1 MNSSQVLS
9 GKRMRLFPLLVVL
22 AASWSP
28 GLLRAQAAATVT
40 RFQEAAAAAA
50 DDDFRIQLQAGG
62 NGAYGNTRGVGFNL
76 AGSLLYRRGQNRFE
90 AEVGYLYGVAQQP
103 LNCVNDPFGVGCQGI
118 NPATTAPASVRSGEF
133 QDWAESANNLTW
145 RLRYDHFVDVDNA
158 FFVAHRGRR
167 DLFAGLDVRLT
178 LQAGYSRVLLRE
190 TNHRMWLDMGIDATY
205 DNYSDTVQ
213 RQLAAGPAITIPL
226 QSANERLVPSVRLF
240 YGYENRI
247 NEALTYQ
254 TGLEVLWN
262 VVNPTH
268 FRFDWQNQI
277 RSRIAGFLELS
288 FDLTMRLDGQPPGQ
302 NTPWNNNPTFINPL
316 DPAML
321 RRAGQVT
328 QMFDVISTL
337 NLVGTIDVDGAPAA
351 VEPEPEPEV
360 VAPACPACPAC
371 APAEPTPG
379 TDATTTTPAEE
390 IPAAPAATTPAT

>member
-1 MNSSQVLS
+1 MNGSRLS
-9 GKRMRLFPLLVVL
+9 LLLLVL
-22 AASWSP
+22 AAAFVP
-28 GLLRAQAAATVT
+28 RQVHAQSAATIT

-50 DDDFRIQLQAGG
+50 VDDDFRIQLQAGG

-90 AEVGYLYGVAQQP
+90 AEVGYLYGLAQQP
-103 LNCVNDPFGVGCQGI
+103 LNCLNDPFGVGCQGLD
-118 NPATTAPASVRSGEF
+118 PTMMAPAAVRSGEF

-145 RLRYDHFVDVDNA
+145 RLRFDHFVDVDNA
-158 FFVAHRGRR
+158 IFVAHRGRR
-167 DLFAGLDVRLT
+167 DLFAGLDIRLT
-178 LQAGYSRVLLRE
+178 LQLGYSRVLLRE
-190 TNHRMWLDMGIDATY
+190 TNHRMWVDMGIDATY
-205 DNYSDTVQ
+205 DNYADAVE
-213 RQLAAGPAITIPL
+213 RQLAAGPPITIPL
-226 QSANERLVPSVRLF
+226 QSASERVVPSVRLF

-247 NEALTYQ
+247 NEAITYQ

-262 VVNPTH
+262 VVNPSH

-302 NTPWNNNPTFINPL
+302 NTPWNNNPAFINPA
-316 DPAML
+316 DPQML

-360 VAPACPACPAC
+360 VCPTCPQCPTTEPAPSDEANAET
-371 APAEPTPG
+371 APDAE
-379 TDATTTTPAEE
+379 TTPAV
-390 IPAAPAATTPAT
+390 AN